1 MNTGLRRGR
10 LVRRSILASSALVVA
25 LTLFAIAAGAA
36 RAAFPGT
43 NGKIVF
49 ETNRDGNEEIY
60 AMNADGTN
68 RVDLTRN
75 PTDDTDPRWS
85 ADGSRIV
92 FASNRTGNYQI
103 YTMNAAGSGVTR
115 VTHDSNDDR
124 RPTWTADGHILFQN
138 GTFPNRAIFRID
150 AGGNGLQQLT
160 PVSSDNATVAA
171 APRGGRI
178 AFSSTRGDGTQR
190 LYTANA
196 DGSAAR
202 LVLPSPPGP
211 ETADVE
217 ADWSPRGN
225 ALLFDRFT
233 FGGPVTSDLY
243 VVRADGSSLRRLTN
257 TPDRLELQPA
267 WSPDGTKIT
276 FFGITAIGTPNE
288 HDAVYTMNADG
299 SGETEI
305 STPRIPYLDAFD
317 GDRIDPF
324 WGSPFLTG
332 TGPSMS
338 EANGRLEVSVPSNT
352 LNDPTLGFAAL
363 TVNGQCHLL
372 GDFDIQV
379 DYQLLQWPPQSGV
392 EVDFITNDIVNGSF
406 GDGHGMFVFDPGGGT
421 GVSTAF
427 PGPINTFVPAP
438 ESSGTLRMVRVGT
451 TLTAYRLTPTGW
463 SALQSTTDA
472 ANEIAMSLTVFSNVP
487 QFSHPDVKV
496 AYDNFRVNG
505 GTFSCPSWWRDNAP
519 NWQPLP

>member
-1 MNTGLRRGR
+1 MTSKLPKRHFLWRAT
-10 LVRRSILASSALVVA
+10 VASSTIGVA
-25 LTLFAIAAGAA
+25 MLLAAIATAPA
-36 RAAFPGT
+36 RAAFPGR
-43 NGKIVF
+43 NGKLVF
-49 ETNRDGNEEIY
+49 ETNRDGNAEIY
-60 AMNADGTN
+60 TMNADGMN
-68 RVDLTRN
+68 RLDLTRN
-75 PTDDTDPRWS
+75 PAEDTDPRWS

-103 YTMNAAGSGVTR
+103 YTMNADGTGVTR
-115 VTHDSNDDR
+115 VTHDANEDR

-138 GTFPNRAIFRID
+138 GAFPDRAIFRINAD
-150 AGGNGLQQLT
+150 GNGLQQLT

-196 DGSAAR
+196 DGSAAQ

-225 ALLFDRFT
+225 QLLFVRFT

-243 VVRADGSSLRRLTN
+243 VVRTDGSGIRRLTN

-276 FFGITAIGTPNE
+276 FFGASALGTPDE

-299 SGETEI
+299 SGVTEI
-305 STPRIPYLDAFD
+305 STPRAPYLDAFNGD
-317 GDRIDPF
+317 GIDPF
-324 WGSPFLTG
+324 WGTPGVTG
-332 TGPSMS
+332 SGPSIS
-338 EANGRLEVSVPSNT
+338 ETNGRLEVSMPSDT
-352 LNDPTLGFAAL
+352 LNDPILGFASAG
-363 TVNGQCHLL
+363 VAAQCHLL
-372 GDFDIQV
+372 GDFDIQA

-392 EVDFITNDIVNGSF
+392 NVDFDTYAIVDGSF
-406 GDGHGMFVFDPGGGT
+406 GDVYGMFVFDPGGGT
-421 GVSTAF
+421 GISTHF
-427 PGPINTFVPAP
+427 PGPDNTFVPAP
-438 ESSGTLRMVRVGT
+438 EASGTLRLARVGT
-451 TLTAYRLTPTGW
+451 TLTAYRLTAAGW
-463 SALQSTTDA
+463 SALQSTSDPVP
-472 ANEIAMSLTVFSNVP
+472 EIALSLNVFSNAP

-496 AYDNFRVNG
+496 AYDNFRING
-505 GTFSCPSWWRDNAP
+505 GTFSCPSWWIDNAP
-519 NWQPLP
+519 NWQALP

>member
-1 MNTGLRRGR
+1 MSTRGKH
-10 LVRRSILASSALVVA
+10 LLPRSVFASSALVVA
-25 LTLFAIAAGAA
+25 VAIAAIGAGQA
-36 RAAFPGT
+36 RGAFPGT

-60 AMNADGTN
+60 TMNADDSN

-75 PTDDTDPRWS
+75 PANDADPRWS
-85 ADGSRIV
+85 ADGGRIV
-92 FASNRTGNYQI
+92 FASNRSGNHQI
-103 YTMNAAGSGVTR
+103 YTMNADGSGVTR

-138 GTFPNRAIFRID
+138 GSFPNRAIFRID
-150 AGGNGLQQLT
+150 ADGNGLQQLT

-225 ALLFDRFT
+225 QLLFDRFT
-233 FGGPVTSDLY
+233 FGSPLTSDLY
-243 VVRADGSSLRRLTN
+243 VVRTDGSGLRQLTN
-257 TPDRLELQPA
+257 TPNRLDLQPA

-276 FFGITAIGTPNE
+276 FFGITAIGTPDE
-288 HDAVYTMNADG
+288 HDAVYTMNSDG
-299 SGETEI
+299 SGLTEI
-305 STPRIPYLDAFD
+305 STPRVPYLDAFD

-324 WGSPFLTG
+324 WGGPFLTG
-332 TGPSMS
+332 SGPSMA
-338 EANGRLEVSVPSNT
+338 EVNGRLEVSVPPDT
-352 LNDPTLGFAAL
+352 LNDPVAGFTDIAL
-363 TVNGQCHLL
+363 SSPCHLL
-372 GDFDIQV
+372 GDYDVQV

-392 EVDFITNDIVNGSF
+392 NVSFSTFTIVNGSF
-406 GDGHGMFVFDPGGGT
+406 DQTFGLFVFDPGGGT
-421 GVSTAF
+421 GVSTNF
-427 PGPINTFVPAP
+427 PGPVNTFVPAP
-438 ESSGTLRMVRVGT
+438 ETSGTLRLVRVGP
-451 TLTAYRLTPTGW
+451 TLTAYRLTPAGW
-463 SALQSTTDA
+463 SAIRSTSEL
-472 ANEIAMSLTVFSNVP
+472 ANEVGVNLDVFSNAP

-496 AYDNFRVNG
+496 AYDKFRVNG
-505 GTFSCPSWWRDNAP
+505 GTFSCPSWWRDSAP
-519 NWQPLP
+519 NWQPQS

>member
-1 MNTGLRRGR
+1 MNPRLSQTHLLRRS
-10 LVRRSILASSALVVA
+10 VLASSALAVA
-25 LTLFAIAAGAA
+25 FALVGLAAGQA

-43 NGKIVF
+43 KGKLVF

-60 AMNADGTN
+60 TMTADGTN
-68 RVDLTRN
+68 RIDLTRN
-75 PTDDTDPRWS
+75 PADDTDPRWS

-103 YTMNAAGSGVTR
+103 YTMNASGTSVTR
-115 VTHDSNDDR
+115 VTHDTNDDR

-138 GTFPNRAIFRID
+138 GSFPNRAIFRINGD
-150 AGGNGLQQLT
+150 GNGLTQLT
-160 PVSSDNATVAA
+160 PSSSDNATVAA

-190 LYTANA
+190 LYVANG
-196 DGSAAR
+196 DGRAAQ

-225 ALLFDRFT
+225 ELLFERFI
-233 FGGPVTSDLY
+233 FGGPVTTELY
-243 VVRADGSSLRRLTN
+243 VVHSDGSGLRRLTN

-276 FFGITAIGTPNE
+276 FFGFTGVGTPNP
-288 HDAVYTMNADG
+288 HAAVYTMNADG

-305 STPRIPYLDAFD
+305 STPRIPYLDTFS

-332 TGPSMS
+332 TGPSIS
-338 EANGRLEVSVPSNT
+338 ESNGRLEVSVPSDT
-352 LNDPTLGFAAL
+352 LNDPTFGFVAL
-363 TVNGQCHLL
+363 SVNAQCHLL
-372 GDFDIQV
+372 GDFDTQV

-421 GVSTAF
+421 GISTAF
-427 PGPINTFVPAP
+427 PGPTNTFVPAP
-438 ESSGTLRMVRVGT
+438 ESSGTLRIVRIGT

-463 SALQSTTDA
+463 SALQSTSDA
-472 ANEIAMSLTVFSNVP
+472 ANEVAVSLTVFSNVP

-496 AYDNFRVNG
+496 AYDNFRVNS
-505 GTFSCPSWWRDNAP
+505 GTFSCPSWWTDSAP
-519 NWQPLP
+519 NWQPQS

>member
-1 MNTGLRRGR
+1 MRTALRASHIF
-10 LVRRSILASSALVVA
+10 RRPTFSTLALLVVLSVA
-25 LTLFAIAAGAA
+25 AIAAGQA
-36 RAAFPGT
+36 RAAFPGA

-60 AMNADGTN
+60 TMNADGTN

-75 PTDDTDPRWS
+75 PADDTDPRWS
-85 ADGSRIV
+85 VDGSRIV
-92 FASNRTGNYQI
+92 FASNRSGNYQI
-103 YTMNAAGSGVTR
+103 YTMNADGSGVTR
-115 VTHDSNDDR
+115 VTHDANEDR

-138 GTFPNRAIFRID
+138 GSFPNRAIFRINAD
-150 AGGNGLQQLT
+150 GNGLQQLT

-190 LYTANA
+190 LYTAKA
-196 DGSAAR
+196 DGSAAK

-225 ALLFDRFT
+225 ELLFVRFT

-243 VVRADGSSLRRLTN
+243 VVRTDGGGLRQLTD

-276 FFGITAIGTPNE
+276 FFGITALGTSDQHN
-288 HDAVYTMNADG
+288 AVYTMNPDG
-299 SGETEI
+299 SGLTEI
-305 STPRIPYLDAFD
+305 STPRIPYLDPFD

-324 WGSPFLTG
+324 WFGPTIVGS
-332 TGPSMS
+332 GPSVS
-338 EANGRLEVSVPSNT
+338 QTNGRLEVSIPSDT
-352 LNDPTLGFAAL
+352 LNDPSRGFTDAGVS
-363 TVNGQCHLL
+363 TQCHLL
-372 GDFDIQV
+372 GDFDVQV

-392 EVDFITNDIVNGSF
+392 DVDFNTATFVNGSF
-406 GDGHGMFVFDPGGGT
+406 DQVFGLFVFDPGGGT
-421 GVSTAF
+421 GVSTNF

-438 ESSGTLRMVRVGT
+438 ESAGTLRFARISP
-451 TLTAYRLTPTGW
+451 TLTAYRLTPGGW
-463 SALQSTTDA
+463 STIQSTTEA
-472 ANEIAMSLTVFSNVP
+472 ANDVVVVLDVFSNAP

-496 AYDNFRVNG
+496 AYDNFRVNNG
-505 GTFSCPSWWRDNAP
+505 MFSCPSWWRDNAP

>member
-1 MNTGLRRGR
+1 MYSI
-10 LVRRSILASSALVVA
+10 VRHVQRHVVA
-25 LTLFAIAAGAA
+25 YLALLIGLSGSSYTAAITPGVA

-60 AMNADGTN
+60 TMNSDGTN

-75 PTDDTDPRWS
+75 PADDTDPRWS

-92 FASNRTGNYQI
+92 FASNRTGNYQL
-103 YTMNAAGSGVTR
+103 YTMNADGSGVTR
-115 VTHDSNDDR
+115 VTHDANDDR

-138 GTFPNRAIFRID
+138 GTFPDRAIFRINAD
-150 AGGNGLQQLT
+150 GNGLQQLT

-196 DGSAAR
+196 DGSAAK

-225 ALLFDRFT
+225 QLLFERFI
-233 FGGPVTSDLY
+233 FGGPVTTELY
-243 VVRADGSSLRRLTN
+243 VVRPDGSGLRRLTN

-267 WSPDGTKIT
+267 WSPDGTKIS
-276 FFGITAIGTPNE
+276 FLGFTAVGTP
-288 HDAVYTMNADG
+288 DAHGAIYTMNADG
-299 SGETEI
+299 SEVTEI
-305 STPRIPYLDAFD
+305 STPRAPYLDAFSD
-317 GDRIDPF
+317 DRIDPF
-324 WGSPFLTG
+324 WFGPNIIG
-332 TGPSMS
+332 TGPSVS
-338 EANGRLEVSVPSNT
+338 QTNGRLEVSFPSDT
-352 LNDPTLGFAAL
+352 LNDPSAGFADAGVSTL
-363 TVNGQCHLL
+363 CSML

-379 DYQLLQWPPQSGV
+379 DYRLLQWPAQSGV
-392 EVDFITNDIVNGSF
+392 NVDFNTFIVNGSF
-406 GDGHGMFVFDPGGGT
+406 GYGMFVFDPGGGT
-421 GVSTAF
+421 GVSTNF
-427 PGPINTFVPAP
+427 PGPVNTFVPAP
-438 ESSGTLRMVRVGT
+438 ESSGTLRFVRVGT
-451 TLTAYRLTPTGW
+451 TITAYRLTPEGW
-463 SALQSTTDA
+463 SALQSA
-472 ANEIAMSLTVFSNVP
+472 SEPANEFGVSLDLFSNAP

-505 GTFSCPSWWRDNAP
+505 GTFSCPSWWTDIAP
-519 NWQPLP
+519 NWQPLQ

>member
-1 MNTGLRRGR
+1 MDRGLLERR
-10 LVRRSILASSALVVA
+10 LLRRSIFASSTLVIALA
-25 LTLFAIAAGAA
+25 IYAIAAGQA

-43 NGKIVF
+43 NGRIVF

-60 AMNADGTN
+60 TMNADGTN

-75 PTDDTDPRWS
+75 PADDTDPRWS

-103 YTMNAAGSGVTR
+103 YTMNADGSGVAR
-115 VTHDSNDDR
+115 VTHDGNDDR

-138 GTFPNRAIFRID
+138 GSFPNRAIFRID
-150 AGGNGLQQLT
+150 ADGNGLQQLT

-196 DGSAAR
+196 DGSAAK

-225 ALLFDRFT
+225 QLLFDRFT
-233 FGGPVTSDLY
+233 FGSPLTSDLY
-243 VVRADGSSLRRLTN
+243 VVRSDGSGLRQLTN
-257 TPDRLELQPA
+257 TPDRLDLQPA

-276 FFGITAIGTPNE
+276 FLGITAIGTPDE
-288 HDAVYTMNADG
+288 HDALYTMNPDG
-299 SGETEI
+299 SGLTEI
-305 STPRIPYLDAFD
+305 STPRVPYLDTFSEE
-317 GDRIDPF
+317 RIDPF
-324 WGSPFLTG
+324 WGIPFVTG
-332 TGPSMS
+332 SGASIAET
-338 EANGRLEVSVPSNT
+338 NGRLEVSMPSDT
-352 LNDPTLGFAAL
+352 LNDPTLGFANA
-363 TVNGQCHLL
+363 GIGAQCHLL

-392 EVDFITNDIVNGSF
+392 NVDFDTFDIVDGSF
-406 GDGHGMFVFDPGGGT
+406 GDVHGMFVFDPGGGT
-421 GVSTAF
+421 GISTHF
-427 PGPINTFVPAP
+427 PGTNTFVPAP
-438 ESSGTLRMVRVGT
+438 ESSGTLRFVRVGT

-463 SALQSTTDA
+463 SAIQSTSDLV
-472 ANEIAMSLTVFSNVP
+472 NEIAMNLNVFSNAP

-519 NWQPLP
+519 NWQPLR

>member
-1 MNTGLRRGR
+1 MRTRLSRRR
-10 LVRRSILASSALVVA
+10 LLWRSIFAASALVVA
-25 LTLFAIAAGAA
+25 LAISAIAAGEA

-43 NGKIVF
+43 NGRIVF

-60 AMNADGTN
+60 TMNADGTN

-103 YTMNAAGSGVTR
+103 YTMNADGSDVTR
-115 VTHDSNDDR
+115 VTHDLNDDR

-138 GTFPNRAIFRID
+138 GSFPNRAIFRID
-150 AGGNGLQQLT
+150 ADGNGLQQLT

-196 DGSAAR
+196 DGSAAQ

-225 ALLFDRFT
+225 QLLFVRFT

-243 VVRADGSSLRRLTN
+243 VVRSDGRGLRRLAN

-276 FFGITAIGTPNE
+276 FFGITAIGTPDE
-288 HDAVYTMNADG
+288 HDAVYTMNPDG
-299 SGETEI
+299 SGVTEI

-317 GDRIDPF
+317 ADRIDPF
-324 WGSPFLTG
+324 WGIPFVTG
-332 TGPSMS
+332 SGPSIA
-338 EANGRLEVSVPSNT
+338 ETNGRLEVSMPSDT
-352 LNDPTLGFAAL
+352 LNDPILGFANA
-363 TVNGQCHLL
+363 GIGAQCHLL

-392 EVDFITNDIVNGSF
+392 NVDFDTFDIVNGSF
-406 GDGHGMFVFDPGGGT
+406 GDVHGMFVFDPGGGT
-421 GVSTAF
+421 GISTHF
-427 PGPINTFVPAP
+427 PGTNTFVPAP
-438 ESSGTLRMVRVGT
+438 ESSGTLRFVRVGT

-463 SALQSTTDA
+463 SAIQSTSDLVS
-472 ANEIAMSLTVFSNVP
+472 EIAMNLNVFSNAP

-519 NWQPLP
+519 NWQPLR

>member
-1 MNTGLRRGR
+1 MKAGLQQRHLLGR
-10 LVRRSILASSALVVA
+10 PALSTLAFLVA
-25 LTLFAIAAGAA
+25 LLIAAMAA
-36 RAAFPGT
+36 GESRAAFPGT
-43 NGKIVF
+43 NGKLVF
-49 ETNRDGNEEIY
+49 ETNRDGNAEIY
-60 AMNADGTN
+60 TMNPDAMN
-68 RVDLTRN
+68 RVDLSRN
-75 PTDDTDPRWS
+75 PAEDVDPRWS
-85 ADGSRIV
+85 SDGARIV
-92 FASNRTGNYQI
+92 FASDRTGNYQI
-103 YTMNAAGSGVTR
+103 YTMKADGSDVTR
-115 VTHDSNDDR
+115 VTHEGNDDR
-124 RPTWTADGHILFQN
+124 RPTWTADGRILFQN
-138 GTFPNRAIFRID
+138 GSFPNRAIFRINAD
-150 AGGNGLQQLT
+150 GNGLQQLT

-196 DGSAAR
+196 DGSAAK

-225 ALLFDRFT
+225 QLLFDRFT
-233 FGGPVTSDLY
+233 FGGPLTSDLY
-243 VVRADGSSLRRLTN
+243 VVRADGSGLRQLTN
-257 TPDRLELQPA
+257 TPDRLDLQPA

-276 FFGITAIGTPNE
+276 FLGITAIGTPDE
-288 HDAVYTMNADG
+288 HNALYTMNSDG
-299 SGETEI
+299 SGLTEI
-305 STPRIPYLDAFD
+305 STPRVPYLDAFD

-324 WGSPFLTG
+324 WGAPFITG
-332 TGPSMS
+332 TGPSIS
-338 EANGRLEVSVPSNT
+338 ETNGRLEVSIPSDT
-352 LNDPTLGFAAL
+352 LNDPVLGFAAL
-363 TVNGQCHLL
+363 SVNPQCHLL

-421 GVSTAF
+421 GISTAF

-438 ESSGTLRMVRVGT
+438 ESSGTLRIVRDGT

-472 ANEIAMSLTVFSNVP
+472 ANDVAVSLTVFSNAP

-496 AYDNFRVNG
+496 AYDNFGVNS

-519 NWQPLP
+519 NWQPQP

>member
-1 MNTGLRRGR
+1 MDTGLLETR
-10 LVRRSILASSALVVA
+10 LLRRSIFASSTLVIALAISV
-25 LTLFAIAAGAA
+25 IAAGQA
-36 RAAFPGT
+36 RAAFPGA

-60 AMNADGTN
+60 TMNADGTN

-75 PTDDTDPRWS
+75 SADDTDPRWS
-85 ADGSRIV
+85 SDGSRIV
-92 FASNRTGNYQI
+92 FASNRGGNYQI
-103 YTMNAAGSGVTR
+103 YTMSADRSGVTR

-138 GTFPNRAIFRID
+138 GSFPNRAIFRINAD
-150 AGGNGLQQLT
+150 GNGLQQLT

-190 LYTANA
+190 LYTANP
-196 DGSAAR
+196 DGSAAK

-225 ALLFDRFT
+225 ELLFDRFT

-243 VVRADGSSLRRLTN
+243 VVHSDGSGLRRLTN

-267 WSPDGTKIT
+267 WSPDGTKIS
-276 FFGITAIGTPNE
+276 FFGFTGVGTANP
-288 HDAVYTMNADG
+288 HAAVYTMNPDG

-305 STPRIPYLDAFD
+305 STPRVPYLDSFSD
-317 GDRIDPF
+317 ERIDPF
-324 WGSPFLTG
+324 WGIPFVTG
-332 TGPSMS
+332 SGPSIA
-338 EANGRLEVSVPSNT
+338 ETNGRLEVSMPSDT
-352 LNDPTLGFAAL
+352 LNDPTLGFANA
-363 TVNGQCHLL
+363 GIGAQCHLL

-379 DYQLLQWPPQSGV
+379 GYRLLQWPPQSGV
-392 EVDFITNDIVNGSF
+392 NVDFDTFDIVDGSF
-406 GDGHGMFVFDPGGGT
+406 GDVHGMFVFDPGGGT
-421 GVSTAF
+421 GISTHF
-427 PGPINTFVPAP
+427 PGTNTFVPAP
-438 ESSGTLRMVRVGT
+438 ESSGTLRFVRVGT
-451 TLTAYRLTPTGW
+451 TLTAYRLTSTGW
-463 SALQSTTDA
+463 SAIQSTSDLV
-472 ANEIAMSLTVFSNVP
+472 NEIAMNLNVFSNAP

-496 AYDNFRVNG
+496 AYDNFRVNS

-519 NWQPLP
+519 NWQPLR

>member
-1 MNTGLRRGR
+1 MKKGLRGKYLLRGWA
-10 LVRRSILASSALVVA
+10 LGTSALVVSV
-25 LTLFAIAAGAA
+25 TIAAIGASQA

-43 NGKIVF
+43 DGRIVF

-60 AMNADGTN
+60 TMNADGTN

-75 PTDDTDPRWS
+75 PADDTDPRWS

-103 YTMNAAGSGVTR
+103 YAMNADGSAVTR
-115 VTHDSNDDR
+115 VTHDANDDR

-138 GTFPNRAIFRID
+138 GTFPNRAIFRINAD
-150 AGGNGLQQLT
+150 GNGLQQLT

-196 DGSAAR
+196 DGSAAQ

-225 ALLFDRFT
+225 MLLFDRFT

-243 VVRADGSSLRRLTN
+243 VVRTDGSGLRRLTD

-267 WSPDGTKIT
+267 WSPDGTKIS
-276 FFGITAIGTPNE
+276 FFGFTVGDQHA
-288 HDAVYTMNADG
+288 AVYTMNPDG
-299 SGETEI
+299 SGVTEI
-305 STPRIPYLDAFD
+305 STPRAPLT
-317 GDRIDPF
+317 GDFNDNYRDPF
-324 WGSPFLTG
+324 WHVIQDPGSSIHET
-332 TGPSMS
+332 
-338 EANGRLEVSVPSNT
+338 NGRVEIQIAGNAPSNQVDAHYGSNCS
-352 LNDPTLGFAAL
+352 LP
-363 TVNGQCHLL
+363 
-372 GDFDIQV
+372 GDFDAQV
-379 DYQLLQWPPQSGV
+379 DYSLLQWPQ
-392 EVDFITNDIVNGSF
+392 
-406 GDGHGMFVFDPGGGT
+406 GDGAVAALSGFFIGAFVSRHSDPFAGDRY
-421 GVSTAF
+421 TAF
-427 PGPINTFVPAP
+427 SNPFFAALPTSDLAGSLRLVRTGATLNAYVKGVGSDWILILSAPANPGDAVVGFGLSTVPDQW
-438 ESSGTLRMVRVGT
+438 GH
-451 TLTAYRLTPTGW
+451 
-463 SALQSTTDA
+463 Q
-472 ANEIAMSLTVFSNVP
+472 TV
-487 QFSHPDVKV
+487 QV
-496 AYDNFRVNG
+496 AYDNFRLNSG
-505 GTFSCPSWWRDNAP
+505 ALSCPSWWRDNAP